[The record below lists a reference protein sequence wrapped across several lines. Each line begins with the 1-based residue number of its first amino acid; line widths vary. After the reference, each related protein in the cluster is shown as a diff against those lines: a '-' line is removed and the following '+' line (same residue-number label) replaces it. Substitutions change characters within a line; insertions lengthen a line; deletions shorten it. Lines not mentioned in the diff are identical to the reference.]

1 MDLLSGYSDNAL
13 MGFNGYTPQANAGI
27 ANNNNEYL
35 RNQLA
40 TAMMGQQ
47 QIDRNTAAIAA
58 TGPSSGYGM
67 VGGYPTFGDPA
78 PAGTYSPGS
87 GRSSFSGQPLQ
98 QSMPDISSGD
108 SYEPEWLRAYR
119 QNFGAEPDGSALSG
133 LTRVNVGQSPYVYSD
148 PYSHMGVFPGQPRS
162 EDWQTTFSQMTAPA
176 RQADP
181 YEGGG
186 GYDYNDPATYGGNGA
201 SMRTPQMP
209 DMQRL
214 LGYNPNAALQPAP
227 STYGA
232 DPYNTYGQPGAG
244 AGGYGVPGGS
254 DVPEWLR
261 AYRQNFGRE
270 PDGQALSGGLMASG
284 GDTSYLGAGGPNN
297 AYNPFGQINSGQVG
311 QYDPFGGSVRS
322 LPGNNYSNP
331 TVYEDPYGGLA
342 RGGWDMN
349 MGYGSFF
356 NTDTPNGRADMEAFY
371 RNNGQQGV
379 IDPMGS
385 SMTAP
390 GAIQGTGGPSFN
402 DATQAWVNAN
412 RTGMNQNF
420 NALMSNRFSGTGM
433 PAMQD
438 ISPAAQQQAI
448 NPLQDLQKQ
457 LEYFLNDPRGQYNPH
472 TAPTV
477 PNTLEPQ
484 DFTAGGSKGA

>member
-27 ANNNNEYL
+27 ANNNSEYL

-67 VGGYPTFGDPA
+67 VGGYPTFGEAQDL
-78 PAGTYSPGS
+78 T
-87 GRSSFSGQPLQ
+87 GRSSFSGVPLGGGGNP
-98 QSMPDISSGD
+98 SGSVERGADLPNLSVDPFSSTPQGQAD
-108 SYEPEWLRAYR
+108 RASF
-119 QNFGAEPDGSALSG
+119 QALNG
-133 LTRVNVGQSPYVYSD
+133 YQYSD

-214 LGYNPNAALQPAP
+214 LGYNPNAAIPPAP

-244 AGGYGVPGGS
+244 GGGYGVPGGS

-270 PDGQALSGGLMASG
+270 PDGSPLSGGLMASG

-356 NTDTPNGRADMEAFY
+356 NTDTPQGRADQEAFY

-390 GAIQGTGGPSFN
+390 GAVQGTGGPS
-402 DATQAWVNAN
+402 NADMD
-412 RTGMNQNF
+412 RMGYFQGQQNF
-420 NALMSNRFSGTGM
+420 NALMGNRFNATGM

-438 ISPAAQQQAI
+438 ISQGAQQQAI
-448 NPLQDLQKQ
+448 NPLQDLQRQ
-457 LEYFLNDPRGQYNPH
+457 IEYFLNDPNGQYNPH
-472 TAPTV
+472 TAPNV
-477 PNTLEPQ
+477 PNTLEPR